1 MGRRALEATPGSTAT
16 ISSRPPRVST
26 ACIDDA
32 PHDGSA
38 DRPNLAIDEL
48 AIPTRYAGE
57 VSHLNPITYGLR
69 ALGIMA
75 SYLAGRYD

>member
-1 MGRRALEATPGSTAT
+1 VYFDFDLEFIARA
-16 ISSRPPRVST
+16 SRK
-26 ACIDDA
+26 D
-32 PHDGSA
+32 
-38 DRPNLAIDEL
+38 LAIDEL